1 MPGGFRNKVYGL
13 GLRDAFQDPLP
24 GGGAFLLAQVDFFTQ
39 VNQVPLQ
46 DIAAVFAKVEH
57 LRAQHDFVQPGNR
70 GRFDPGDLNIREN
83 VGNGLAQEVFP
94 VRVGIRRAGEQRRSQ
109 QQYQSRSHDFS
120 LQKFIGSVMP
130 RS

>member
-1 MPGGFRNKVYGL
+1 MPRGIGNKIYGL
-13 GLRDAFQDPLP
+13 GRGDAFQYPLP
-24 GGGAFLLAQVDFFTQ
+24 GRFAFLFAQVDFFTQ

-46 DIAAVFAKVEH
+46 DIAAVFAHVDH

-94 VRVGIRRAGEQRRSQ
+94 VRICIRCAG
-109 QQYQSRSHDFS
+109 
-120 LQKFIGSVMP
+120 
-130 RS
+130 